1 MADDIMMFR
10 HDDGAGHFQHL
21 PAIHPGLIRYPP
33 VPAVH
38 PVPNNDLPGFP
49 VSEAYVTGFSECAEE
64 TIRYLRE
71 VEGLPHDDPFI
82 VGLQQHL
89 LEKQRFLQLSLFL
102 QNNLLL
108 RAHVPNDDC
117 VSSATKVNSDT
128 STIQA
133 DADRDNSTHVY
144 TCNTECN
151 TDWHMPDH
159 DNTIN
164 CVAEDSEQLVS
175 NLVEE
180 LYSLLQGEDIDFDSD
195 DEIDEGFDEMKEQ
208 EVFS

>member
-1 MADDIMMFR
+1 MADDMMMFR
-10 HDDGAGHFQHL
+10 HDDGVTHFHHL
-21 PAIHPGLIRYPP
+21 PAIHPGLIRFPP
-33 VPAVH
+33 VPVVH
-38 PVPNNDLPGFP
+38 PIPNNHLLGFP

-71 VEGLPHDDPFI
+71 VEGLSQDDPFI
-82 VGLQQHL
+82 LGLQQHL

-108 RAHVPNDDC
+108 RAHVPNDSC
-117 VSSATKVNSDT
+117 ESSAHNVSADT
-128 STIQA
+128 STMHV
-133 DADRDNSTHVY
+133 DRDSENSTHINTY
-144 TCNTECN
+144 NMGNTE
-151 TDWHMPDH
+151 WHVPDH
-159 DNTIN
+159 ENTIN
-164 CVAEDSEQLVS
+164 GVTEDSEQLVS

-195 DEIDEGFDEMKEQ
+195 DEIDEGFDEIKEQ

>member
-10 HDDGAGHFQHL
+10 HDDGAVHFQHL
-21 PAIHPGLIRYPP
+21 PAIHPGLIRFPQVP
-33 VPAVH
+33 VVH
-38 PVPNNDLPGFP
+38 PVSNNLPPFP

-71 VEGLPHDDPFI
+71 VEGLSQDDPFV

-117 VSSATKVNSDT
+117 GSSATKVSADT
-128 STIQA
+128 STMHV
-133 DADRDNSTHVY
+133 DRDSENSTHINTCNMV
-144 TCNTECN
+144 CNTE
-151 TDWHMPDH
+151 WHVPDH
-159 DNTIN
+159 ENTIN
-164 CVAEDSEQLVS
+164 GVTEDSEQLVS

-195 DEIDEGFDEMKEQ
+195 DEIDEGFDEIKEQ